1 MVDDRFG
8 DSRSGRRLRVL
19 ATSGLSDGEDL
30 VNWTRAWT
38 SRDGRYN
45 VVLAARHRDFVVLTT
60 QRLVL
65 WSCGFFS
72 RRPRRKVFDE
82 PLGRLAVEPIDAGPS
97 GARGR
102 RHLRI
107 RVVSRP
113 PLRFDFGS
121 DGREIA
127 AALLGQ
133 ASED

>member
-8 DSRSGRRLRVL
+8 ESRSGRRLRAL
-19 ATSGLSDGEDL
+19 ATSGMSDGEEL

-45 VVLAARHRDFVVLTT
+45 VVFAARHRDFVVLTSH
-60 QRLVL
+60 RLLV

-82 PLGRLAVEPIDAGPS
+82 GLGRLVVEPIGGRDA
-97 GARGR
+97 
-102 RHLRI
+102 RHLRV
-107 RVVSRP
+107 RVVSRRP
-113 PLRFDFGS
+113 VRFDFGS
-121 DGREIA
+121 DADGREIA
-127 AALLGQ
+127 AALLVA